1 MEKVKKQVQEEGIKE
16 LNGGFIMRKKV
27 FGVVCAAMLVF
38 LAGCGGSAPG
48 GSSAASKTAASKAA
62 VSSAAANTAAA
73 SSGATATNAAAS
85 SAGGSSAGA
94 DGPMLGV
101 ANPWIDCGTLEE
113 AAKISGFPME
123 APDKVN
129 GHSITLVQAVKN
141 NMMQAFYSDKAIGVE
156 GVKRTIIRKGVGK
169 EDISGDYNKYEKT
182 ETVKVGNQ
190 SVIMKSTKN
199 KVYNITWVVEGYS
212 FAIMSDEGLSTG
224 DATAITSIVK

>member
-48 GSSAASKTAASKAA
+48 GSSAASKTAAPK
-62 VSSAAANTAAA
+62 AAA
-73 SSGATATNAAAS
+73 SSTGV
-85 SAGGSSAGA
+85 SSAGA

-182 ETVKVGNQ
+182 ETVKVGDQ
-190 SVIMKSTKN
+190 SVTMKSTKN

>member
-16 LNGGFIMRKKV
+16 LKGGFIMRKKV

-48 GSSAASKTAASKAA
+48 GSSAASKTAAPKAA
-62 VSSAAANTAAA
+62 VSSAAANTAA
-73 SSGATATNAAAS
+73 
-85 SAGGSSAGA
+85 A

-141 NMMQAFYSDKAIGVE
+141 NMMQAFYSDKAIGAE

-182 ETVKVGNQ
+182 ETVKVGDQ

>member
-48 GSSAASKTAASKAA
+48 GSSAA
-62 VSSAAANTAAA
+62 A

-85 SAGGSSAGA
+85 SAGISSAGA

-182 ETVKVGNQ
+182 ETVKVGDQ

-224 DATAITSIVK
+224 DAAAITSIVK

>member
-48 GSSAASKTAASKAA
+48 GSSAASKTAAPKAA
-62 VSSAAANTAAA
+62 VSSA
-73 SSGATATNAAAS
+73 GV
-85 SAGGSSAGA
+85 SSAGA

-182 ETVKVGNQ
+182 ETVKVGDQ

>member
-1 MEKVKKQVQEEGIKE
+1 
-16 LNGGFIMRKKV
+16 MRKKV

-73 SSGATATNAAAS
+73 SSGAAVS
-85 SAGGSSAGA
+85 SAGVSSAGA

-182 ETVKVGNQ
+182 ETVKVGDQ